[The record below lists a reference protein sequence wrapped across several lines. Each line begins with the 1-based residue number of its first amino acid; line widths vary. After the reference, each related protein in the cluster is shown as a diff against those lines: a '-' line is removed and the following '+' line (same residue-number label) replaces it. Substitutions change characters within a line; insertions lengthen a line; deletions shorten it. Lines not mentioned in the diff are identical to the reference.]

1 MKCSLVYPGNFTV
14 WITCLIK
21 DYEDAILGGMVKRG
35 YGVSAAGSDG
45 KLTIPG
51 EAAVVIGMAVTTSKE
66 ETTASDISKAVQEV
80 MDEHKFLYYSIVVS
94 ATTGASW
101 YGCNIALPKK
111 PVVVPPPIP
120 APDKGN
126 LN

>member
-1 MKCSLVYPGNFTV
+1 MKCGLVYPGNFTV

-51 EAAVVIGMAVTTSKE
+51 EAAVVIGIAVTTSNE
-66 ETTASDISKAVQEV
+66 ETTSSDINKAVQEV

-101 YGCNIALPKK
+101 YGSNIALPKK

-120 APDKGN
+120 TPDKGN